1 DLPTHYILLRRQE
14 EQSQSYEDILQT
26 SKAFNNR
33 ACVQT
38 LYQQLKKRFESF
50 PSENN
55 NNTGSRSS
63 NDILHMTL
71 INSFKR
77 KQISSDE
84 YFDKLRHKQDHEWA
98 IER

>member
-1 DLPTHYILLRRQE
+1 LGVINEDDLPTHYVLLRRQE

-26 SKAFNNR
+26 TKAFNNR

-38 LYQQLKKRFESF
+38 LYQRLKKRFEYF
-50 PSENN
+50 QSENPH
-55 NNTGSRSS
+55 SDSS

-77 KQISSDE
+77 
-84 YFDKLRHKQDHEWA
+84 
-98 IER
+98 

>member
-1 DLPTHYILLRRQE
+1 MKMIYPHIIRKLRIIYLCVIFFFSLLRRQE

-26 SKAFNNR
+26 SKSFNNR

-38 LYQQLKKRFESF
+38 LYQRLKKRFEYIQ
-50 PSENN
+50 SENN
-55 NNTGSRSS
+55 NTTESS

-77 KQISSDE
+77 
-84 YFDKLRHKQDHEWA
+84 
-98 IER
+98 